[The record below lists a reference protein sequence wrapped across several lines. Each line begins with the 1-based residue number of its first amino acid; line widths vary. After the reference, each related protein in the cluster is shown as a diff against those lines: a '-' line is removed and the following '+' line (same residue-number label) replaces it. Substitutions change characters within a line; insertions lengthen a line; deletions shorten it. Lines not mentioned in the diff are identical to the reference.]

1 MTFRVLHVCT
11 GNLCR
16 SPMAEHLMRAQLD
29 QRLGSDAERFVVE
42 SAGTRPR
49 SGAPMPD
56 HALTT
61 LKGRG
66 LDGSAFRACGLVPEQ
81 VAAADLV
88 LAAAREHR
96 GAAVVLAPRQS
107 ARSFTLLEFAR
118 LAAAVDPALLPQGDP
133 VERARELVRL
143 AATQRGLVRAARPED
158 DDIPDP
164 YRGPERVFVE
174 AADLA
179 ERAVAVIC
187 ERIAG

>member
-16 SPMAEHLMRAQLD
+16 SPMAEHLMRAELAE
-29 QRLGSDAERFVVE
+29 RLGGDAERFVVE
-42 SAGTRPR
+42 SAGTRAR
-49 SGAPMPD
+49 SGARMPT

-61 LKGRG
+61 LQGRG
-66 LDGSAFRACGLVPEQ
+66 LDGSAFRAQDLLPEQ

-96 GAAVVLAPRQS
+96 GPAVVLAPRQS

-118 LAAAVDPALLPQGDP
+118 LAEAVDPAQLPQGDP

-164 YRGPERVFVE
+164 YRGPERLFLE
-174 AADLA
+174 AAGLA
-179 ERAVAVIC
+179 ERAIRVIC
-187 ERIAG
+187 ARIAG